1 MNTVDLV
8 TAIINGD
15 KEAAEAAF
23 NASLADKVTDALE
36 VKKVEIATNLVTPE
50 ETDETTDI
58 EAEDSGAESVDDSAD
73 ESATEAE

>member
-23 NASLADKVTDALE
+23 NASIAGKVSDALE
-36 VKKVEIATNLVTPE
+36 VKKVQVATNLVTPE
-50 ETDETTDI
+50 EETHETTDT
-58 EAEDSGAESVDDSAD
+58 ETEDSGAESVDDSVAVAS
-73 ESATEAE
+73 ETE